1 MKDRRGDGD
10 NDAGN
15 ESSGHILEG
24 LGLCASVSLTWRG
37 KQVHRKR
44 ETERGRE
51 RERERE
57 RERQALKRY
66 ILSVLKIKSGLSWC
80 GSVD

>member
-51 RERERE
+51 RERQRE
-57 RERQALKRY
+57 RET
-66 ILSVLKIKSGLSWC
+66 
-80 GSVD
+80 GSKEVHIECIENQKWP